1 MGFFINQQMQLNYK
15 KILIIIFVIITLGA
29 AYKYYKKY
37 KGAEKLKLANVSIK
51 SDKDISDVSDLVD
64 IFQNGLNLTGFIE
77 VKNLSSEDYT
87 LNQLNVD
94 AFAPTSGA
102 RIGEQT
108 NFLTSNII
116 LKSKEITNI
125 PISYNVD
132 IMNALALFK
141 ESGVIPQDS
150 TLWQVITHP
159 AKYYD
164 AVNLSKLKVKLKG
177 FIEAEGITLN
187 INQDQYLYEQL

>member
-1 MGFFINQQMQLNYK
+1 VLNYK
-15 KILIIIFVIITLGA
+15 KILIIVFVIITLGA

-37 KGAEKLKLANVSIK
+37 KGAEKLKIANVSLKTEK
-51 SDKDISDVSDLVD
+51 SLDDIESIVD
-64 IFQNGLNLTGFIE
+64 AFQNGLNLTGFIE
-77 VKNLSSEDYT
+77 VKNLSNEDYT

-94 AFAPTSGA
+94 AFAPTTQT

-108 NFLTSNII
+108 NFLTNNVI

-141 ESGVIPQDS
+141 ESGVIPQES

-164 AVNLSKLKVKLKG
+164 AVNLNKLKVKFKG

-187 INQDQYLYEQL
+187 INQDQYLYQQL